1 MDSSTSNSTSIAET
15 KATATYYV
23 TTVHGRK
30 ETGLTVVDRTGQ
42 GTFFPDDETALPER
56 GYVNASQ
63 SKIRDDHQEKE
74 SLSLE
79 ALYPQW
85 EDGQAEIGIAVRK
98 VSNAFN
104 DLEKLLEPCTTDTES
119 LNYIILA
126 ETQLFQA
133 LPKARFNR
141 AFEIVVSF
149 CAWSVRNIEFS
160 LPHGL
165 PLQALCSALRELS
178 ENPFLSIDRSAI
190 LITNLEKLG
199 WSGESP
205 VSRSFEEGLAA
216 IFDEEQAE
224 LL

>member
-1 MDSSTSNSTSIAET
+1 MDSSTSSSTSVAES
-15 KATATYYV
+15 KAAGTYYE
-23 TTVHGRK
+23 TIVHGRK
-30 ETGLTVVDRTGQ
+30 ETGLTVIDRTGH

-56 GYVNASQ
+56 GYGNASQ
-63 SKIRDDHQEKE
+63 RKIRADHQEE
-74 SLSLE
+74 QSLSLE

-85 EDGQAEIGIAVRK
+85 VEGQAETGVAVRI
-98 VSNAFN
+98 VSNALN
-104 DLEKLLEPCTTDTES
+104 DLERLLEPCTTETES
-119 LNYIILA
+119 LNYLVLA

-149 CAWSVRNIEFS
+149 CAWSVRNIEFG
-160 LPHGL
+160 LPQAL

-178 ENPFLSIDRSAI
+178 EKPFLSIDRSAI
-190 LITNLEKLG
+190 LLTNLEKQG

-216 IFDEEQAE
+216 IFDQEQTE
-224 LL
+224 LV